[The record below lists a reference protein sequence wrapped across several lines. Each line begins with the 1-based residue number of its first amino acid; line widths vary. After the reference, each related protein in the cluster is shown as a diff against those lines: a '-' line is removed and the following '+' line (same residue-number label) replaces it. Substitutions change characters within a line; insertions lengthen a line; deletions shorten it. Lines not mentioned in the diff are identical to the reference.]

1 MSVNRCV
8 CANLTFTALKKTART
23 NNLDFEALRERTGC
37 CRTCS
42 MCEPYV
48 KRMLAT
54 GKTSFEPGTI
64 EVIAPAA
71 TGRDSASR
79 R

>member
-48 KRMLAT
+48 RRMLVT
-54 GKTSFEPGTI
+54 GRTSFETDIAHATNATATSRDPG
-64 EVIAPAA
+64 
-71 TGRDSASR
+71 SR